1 MLNSVQMEKQ
11 LENTAISGIE
21 RRYMKQERNYIYTA
35 LEELDFNWDIDEVF
49 EFEGMWNEG
58 KSLIEIAEYFGRTHE
73 EVAVLVMDRALK
85 GKIKPRE
92 SGIWGRE
99 ERVKKS
105 RKGYR
110 VSKAIG

>member
-1 MLNSVQMEKQ
+1 MEKQ

-35 LEELDFNWDIDEVF
+35 LEELDFTWSMDEVL
-49 EFEGMWNEG
+49 EFEEMWNQG
-58 KSLIEIAEYFGRTHE
+58 VSLVDIAEYFGRTHE

-99 ERVKKS
+99 ERAKKS
-105 RKGYR
+105 RKGYC
-110 VSKAIG
+110 VSKAVG